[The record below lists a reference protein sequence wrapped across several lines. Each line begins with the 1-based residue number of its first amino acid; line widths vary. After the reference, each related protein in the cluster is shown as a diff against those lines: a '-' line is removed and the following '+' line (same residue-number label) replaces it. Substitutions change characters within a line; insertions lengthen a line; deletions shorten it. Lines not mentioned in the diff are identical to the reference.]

1 MIGRIRGLLVY
12 KGSDEVIVE
21 AGGVGYRLSV
31 SATTADQIPALEE
44 EVILWVTTKLRD
56 DAIHLYGFFE
66 RREQQ
71 MFLRLLKVNGVGP
84 KLAFAIISG
93 GDLGRLEG
101 QLINQEVE
109 ELAKLPGVGKKLSRR
124 LVLELGEL
132 LKKELGELPVS
143 DLAAHPAGGSVKS
156 SILAQELMAALQAL
170 GYRSNEVE
178 TITTRLL
185 REHPGLELEVLLK
198 MVLQELHSG

>member
-12 KGSDEVIVE
+12 RGGDEVIVE
-21 AGGVGYRLSV
+21 AAGVGYRLLVS
-31 SATTADQIPALEE
+31 SATGAQLPALDEE
-44 EVILWVTTKLRD
+44 LILWVTTKVRD

-66 RREQQ
+66 RREQK

-124 LVLELGEL
+124 LALELGEL
-132 LKKELGELPVS
+132 LTKELGELPLS
-143 DLAAHPAGGSVKS
+143 DLAGSSASGSVKS
-156 SILAQELMAALQAL
+156 RVLAQDLMGALQAL
-170 GYRSNEVE
+170 GYRSSEVE
-178 TITTRLL
+178 TLTARML
-185 REHPGLELEVLLK
+185 REHPDLGLEALLK

>member
-21 AGGVGYRLSV
+21 AAGVGYRLSI
-31 SATTADQIPALEE
+31 SAATGDQLPALEE
-44 EVILWVTTKLRD
+44 EVVLWVTTKLRD

-66 RREQQ
+66 RREQM

-132 LKKELGELPVS
+132 LKKELGELPLS
-143 DLAAHPAGGSVKS
+143 DLAGHPAGGSVKS

-170 GYRSNEVE
+170 GYRSSEVE

-185 REHPGLELEVLLK
+185 REHPGLGLEALLK
-198 MVLQELHSG
+198 LVLQELHSG

>member
-12 KGSDEVIVE
+12 KGINEVMVE
-21 AGGVGYRLSV
+21 AGGVGYQLSV
-31 SATTADQIPALEE
+31 SVATRDQLPVLDE
-44 EVILWVTTKLRD
+44 EVVLWVTTKLRD
-56 DAIHLYGFFE
+56 DAISLYGFLE
-66 RREQQ
+66 RREQV

-93 GDLGRLEG
+93 GDLGRLES

-132 LKKELGELPVS
+132 LKKELGELVLS
-143 DLAAHPAGGSVKS
+143 DSAGQPGSGQADSVLS
-156 SILAQELMAALQAL
+156 HDLMAALQAL
-170 GYRSNEVE
+170 GYRSSEVE
-178 TITTRLL
+178 TITAKVL
-185 REHPGLELEVLLK
+185 RNHPGLELEALLK
-198 MVLQELHSG
+198 LVLQELHRG